1 MSPYDRIRA
10 SIRDQALKLPVHL
23 RGNYLALY
31 CEEDAI
37 AIIDKIKVLEL
48 QPHEMMAFGQYF
60 RKGIRAAC
68 AKTFDCTELSVI
80 SVDSDRGENVADA
93 LNIVGRTIDGICRSG
108 TRLTG
113 QRIPNAEINNYC
125 RSLLW
130 LCCVGMG
137 HNEDLYENI
146 FGVKK

>member
-1 MSPYDRIRA
+1 MNPYERIRA
-10 SIRDQALKLPVHL
+10 SIRDQALGLPIHL
-23 RGNYLALY
+23 RGNTLALY

-37 AIIDKIKVLEL
+37 TIINKIKALEL

-68 AKTFDCTELSVI
+68 KDTFDCMELDVI
-80 SVDSDRGENVADA
+80 SVDSDRGESVSDA
-93 LNIVGRTIDGICRSG
+93 LSIVGRTINSICHAG
-108 TRLTG
+108 TRLSG
-113 QRIPNAEINNYC
+113 ERVPNAEINNYC